1 MIFQFSSVQ
10 SLSYVRLSVIP
21 RSVARQ
27 PPLLV
32 KSPIKNTRMSCHFCV
47 VINGVYMLT
56 TTSQSIPPPAPH
68 FPLVCSLHLCLYFC
82 FVINI
87 ICTTFFLVFFR
98 LHIYEL
104 MLFGFLWLSSLCK
117 TVSRSTTSLQMT
129 WILQLNSLR
138 AGLSVEDFTSATNA
152 WLKSVLVE
160 ICSFSLL
167 PNLSNH
173 LALGFSSVQS
183 LISVWFI
190 ATPWTAA
197 RQASLSIT
205 NSWSLPK
212 LTSIELVMP
221 SNHLILCHPPSS
233 RLQSFPASGSFQM
246 SQFFASGGQGI
257 GVSTST
263 SVLQWTPRTDL
274 L

>member
-1 MIFQFSSVQ
+1 
-10 SLSYVRLSVIP
+10 
-21 RSVARQ
+21 
-27 PPLLV
+27 
-32 KSPIKNTRMSCHFCV
+32 
-47 VINGVYMLT
+47 MLT

-87 ICTTFFLVFFR
+87 VCTTFFLVFFR

-205 NSWSLPK
+205 NSWNLLK

-221 SNHLILCHPPSS
+221 SNHLILCCPLLLPPSIFPS
-233 RLQSFPASGSFQM
+233 IRVFSNESALRIRWPKDWSFSFSISPSTEYSGLISFR
-246 SQFFASGGQGI
+246 
-257 GVSTST
+257 VDW
-263 SVLQWTPRTDL
+263 LDL
-274 L
+274 LAVQGTPKSLL